1 MSSAITITHR
11 DIYHQ
16 AKLSC
21 QLPSL
26 IEAIV
31 TSKIITS
38 TVQEAKISVEIEE
51 LQQTAD
57 RFRLLNQL
65 QSAEETWTWLQ
76 KNDLTLDDFEKSI
89 YTSLVSDKLAQNLFA
104 DKVES
109 YFIEHQL
116 DFAGAVIYE
125 IVLDDEDLATE
136 FFYAIEEKETT
147 FYALARQYCREL
159 EQKRKSGYRGL
170 VRRRELKPEVSTAVF
185 AVDNTPQLLKPIIT
199 SEGVSLIL
207 VEEIISPELNEELQ
221 WQIVSHLFSQWL
233 KQQIE
238 ETEILVTD

>member
-1 MSSAITITHR
+1 MTSTISIDYR

-21 QLPSL
+21 QIPSL

-31 TSKIITS
+31 TRKIVTS
-38 TVQEAKISVEIEE
+38 TVQEAKISVELEE
-51 LQQTAD
+51 LQQAAD
-57 RFRLLNQL
+57 GFRLFNQL
-65 QSAEETWTWLQ
+65 QNAEETRTWLQ
-76 KNDLTLDDFEKSI
+76 KHDLTLDDFEELI

-116 DFAGAVIYE
+116 DFTGAVIYE
-125 IVLDDEDLATE
+125 IVLDDENLATE

-147 FYALARQYCREL
+147 FYALARQYGKDL
-159 EQKRKSGYRGL
+159 ESKRKSGYRGFL
-170 VRRRELKPEVSTAVF
+170 RRRELKPEISAMVF
-185 AVDNTPQLLKPIIT
+185 AVDNTPQLLKPIVT

-207 VEEIISPELNEELQ
+207 VEEIILPELNEELR
-221 WQIVSHLFSQWL
+221 WQITSHLFSEWL
-233 KQQIE
+233 KQRIE
-238 ETEILVTD
+238 ETEIVVTV